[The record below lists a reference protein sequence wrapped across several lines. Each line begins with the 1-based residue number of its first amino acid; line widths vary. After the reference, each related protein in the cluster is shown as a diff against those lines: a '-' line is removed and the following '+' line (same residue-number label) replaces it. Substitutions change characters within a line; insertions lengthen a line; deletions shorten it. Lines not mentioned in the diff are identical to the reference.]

1 MTLYLVPI
9 VEGETEK
16 LCIAPLLHRIW
27 RDLLAAPIRLQV
39 LPALTVDRGCMVST
53 TRTDLTDKVDEACVK
68 LIPMIRTDPI
78 NAGLLLILLDADH
91 DCPATLGPSL
101 LHRAKT
107 HRSDVPIACV
117 LAKRMFENW
126 IVAGAS
132 TLAGVKGLPDPLS
145 PPPDCE
151 GRSGSKW
158 LGEQLRHQKSNR
170 AYKKTVDAK
179 VFIQRMNLQEC
190 RDNAPSFDKL
200 CRDLAARLPPPP
212 DDAPAP
218 EA

>member
-1 MTLYLVPI
+1 MTLYIAPI
-9 VEGETEK
+9 VEGETEDT
-16 LCIAPLLHRIW
+16 CVERLLQRTWSEILSAQ
-27 RDLLAAPIRLQV
+27 DRLQV
-39 LPALTVDRGCMVST
+39 LEPARSTRGLLLHAT
-53 TRTDLTDKVDEACVK
+53 GLGLAAKIDEAHLK
-68 LIPMIRTDPI
+68 LVPKLRRDPSGR
-78 NAGLLLILLDADH
+78 GLLLILLDSEGT
-91 DCPATLGPSL
+91 CPKELGPRL
-101 LHRAKT
+101 LAVAKSHRRDLDIT
-107 HRSDVPIACV
+107 CV
-117 LAKRMFENW
+117 LAHWMFENW

-132 TLAGVKGLPDPLS
+132 TLGGVNGLPDPLL
-145 PPPDCE
+145 PPAQCE
-151 GRSGSKW
+151 ERSGSKW